1 MTVILSPMTEPG
13 QAART
18 PWPTLDRGAMLATI
32 DAWVSLMSQPTPA
45 VEPGSSLHG
54 DARKSPSLQVA
65 HAAWN
70 GIAHSVDHLHALRAL
85 MLDAQILNIYAPFTL
100 VRSAMENAATAVWL
114 LEPPQRPERLRR
126 RLKLARHETWESGQ
140 VHKLLPAA
148 ALKGKRTTQQRLDEI
163 RALAIQLHLDPD
175 EIAGQFS
182 YERVIRTVGEAT
194 GIGGDLSV
202 LIWRFGSGFAHGR
215 YWASF
220 SLLQRE
226 EFPGQDGVVNIRLTN
241 DVDKV
246 LSFAGFP
253 FAFTNRALQLYEQRR
268 RRP

>member
-1 MTVILSPMTEPG
+1 MTERG
-13 QAART
+13 QAAAK

-32 DAWVSLMSQPTPA
+32 DAWVSLMSQPTPE
-45 VEPGSSLHG
+45 VEPGSSLYG

-70 GIAHSVDHLHALRAL
+70 GISHSVDHLHALQAL

-126 RLKLARHETWESGQ
+126 CLKLARHEAWESGQ
-140 VHKLLPAA
+140 VHKLLPAV
-148 ALKGKRTTQQRLDEI
+148 ALKGIRSAQQRLDEI
-163 RALAIQLHLDPD
+163 RALAVQLHLDPD

-194 GIGGDLSV
+194 GVGGDLSV
-202 LIWRFGSGFAHGR
+202 LMWRFGSGFAHGR

-226 EFPGQDGVVNIRLTN
+226 EFAGQDGVVNIRLTN

-268 RRP
+268 CSP

>member
-1 MTVILSPMTEPG
+1 
-13 QAART
+13 
-18 PWPTLDRGAMLATI
+18 MLATI
-32 DAWVSLMSQPTPA
+32 DAWVSLMSKPTPE

-126 RLKLARHETWESGQ
+126 CLKLARYEAWEFGQ
-140 VHKLLPAA
+140 VHKLLPVV
-148 ALKGKRTTQQRLDEI
+148 ALKGIRTAQQRLDEI
-163 RALAIQLHLDPD
+163 RALAIQLQLDPD
-175 EIAGQFS
+175 DIAGQFS
-182 YERVIRTVGEAT
+182 YEKVVRTVGEAT
-194 GIGGDLSV
+194 GIGGDLSA

-226 EFPGQDGVVNIRLTN
+226 EFAGQAGVINIRLTN

-268 RRP
+268 RSP